1 MNKKLRLQD
10 IEIDGYYFIGY
21 EGLYWH
27 SGEFWF
33 NEMQL
38 KKVNNNGSL
47 SIILHGSKLG
57 VKKLRK
63 QARKCKIKLLKQQL
77 PF

>member
-1 MNKKLRLQD
+1 MFSVEE
-10 IEIDGYYFIGY
+10 IEIVGYYFINY

-27 SGEFWF
+27 SGDFWF
-33 NEMQL
+33 NGKKL

-47 SIILHGSKLG
+47 SILLHGSKIG
-57 VKKLRK
+57 VKKLRG
-63 QARKCKIKLLKQQL
+63 QARKCKIKLQKFN

>member
-1 MNKKLRLQD
+1 MSRKFSVEE
-10 IEIDGYYFIGY
+10 IEIDGYYFINH

-33 NEMQL
+33 NEEKL

-47 SIILHGSKLG
+47 SIMLHGSKLG

-63 QARKCKIKLLKQQL
+63 QARKCKIKLEKFKM

>member
-1 MNKKLRLQD
+1 MFSVEE
-10 IEIDGYYFIGY
+10 IEIDGYYFINH

-27 SGEFWF
+27 SGDFWF
-33 NEMQL
+33 NEEKL

-47 SIILHGSKLG
+47 SVLLHNSKIG
-57 VKKLRK
+57 VKKLRRG
-63 QARKCKIKLLKQQL
+63 ARKCKIKLQKFKQ

>member
-1 MNKKLRLQD
+1 MKFRLKD
-10 IEIDGYYFIGY
+10 IEIDGYYFTGH

-27 SGEFWF
+27 GNEFWF
-33 NEMQL
+33 NERKL

-47 SIILHGSKLG
+47 SILLHGSKIG

-63 QARKCKIKLLKQQL
+63 QARKCKIKLLKEEP